1 MAPLLASSRSLWRGA
16 MSATSTGCPFTRAV
30 WGVGY
35 YAAGIVVTSLLLKGV
50 RASTTAASSSGGEI
64 TRYGVSSNG
73 RFAESVSHN
82 GVVYTSGQVGKGP
95 SIEDATKAA
104 LADIDHAL
112 SLAGTDKTRVL
123 SVNVYLKNI
132 SRDYR
137 GMNAE
142 YDKWLA
148 PGSSPCRATVEANL
162 ADPGWVVEISC
173 IAATK

>member
-1 MAPLLASSRSLWRGA
+1 
-16 MSATSTGCPFTRAV
+16 MSTTTTGCPFTKAV

-35 YAAGIVVTSLLLKGV
+35 YAAGIVLTSLLLKGV
-50 RASTTAASSSGGEI
+50 RASTTKASSNGASGEI

-82 GVVYTSGQVGKGP
+82 GIVYTSGQVGKGP
-95 SIEDATKAA
+95 SIEDATAAA

-137 GMNAE
+137 GMNAV
-142 YDKWLA
+142 YDKWLS

-162 ADPGWVVEISC
+162 ADPGWILEVSC
-173 IAATK
+173 IAAVK